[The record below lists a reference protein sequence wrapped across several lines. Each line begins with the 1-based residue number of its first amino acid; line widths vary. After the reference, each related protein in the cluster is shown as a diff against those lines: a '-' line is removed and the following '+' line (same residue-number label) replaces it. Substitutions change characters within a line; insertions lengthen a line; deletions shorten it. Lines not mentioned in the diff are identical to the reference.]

1 MSFHNGC
8 SCSWSVPESEHFQC
22 GSSGWSLLKLAF
34 HRWCTWSLVSHPQT
48 MISLCTGQTPLL
60 HQIALKYQRL
70 NHVSLLT
77 TVLNFLEHMHKDEL
91 QLCLGPFLVRSMTW
105 DPCMEKSTHY
115 KNSDQ
120 VCKSSTTNLI
130 MSTFLFMAKVGSE
143 VSAFNEA
150 PYVVPQIGLQVSD
163 TSQCINQTPP
173 LN

>member
-1 MSFHNGC
+1 MSFYNGC

-70 NHVSLLT
+70 FHVSLLT
-77 TVLNFLEHMHKDEL
+77 TVFNFLEHMHKDEL

-120 VCKSSTTNLI
+120 VCKSSSTNLI
-130 MSTFLFMAKVGSE
+130 MSIFHTWLKRAAKWAHSMRLLMW
-143 VSAFNEA
+143 F
-150 PYVVPQIGLQVSD
+150 PI
-163 TSQCINQTPP
+163 
-173 LN
+173 